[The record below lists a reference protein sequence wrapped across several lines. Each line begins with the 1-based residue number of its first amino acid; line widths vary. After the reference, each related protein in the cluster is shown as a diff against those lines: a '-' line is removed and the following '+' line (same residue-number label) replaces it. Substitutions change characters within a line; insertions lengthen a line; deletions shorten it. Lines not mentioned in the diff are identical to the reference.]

1 MGAKCDRMPLVPVM
15 LTAYLPADPVHERT
29 DVPEDPRV
37 TPVGVR
43 VQISPV
49 DGETDAVSVTVPVNA
64 LIDVTAIEEVPAVP
78 AMTVTLV
85 GLAFTEKSGT
95 ATLYAMAAP
104 WDRAPLTPVT
114 VIAKLPLVVAVQES
128 VELPEPLTP
137 VGVRVQLMPLAGLLA
152 RLKLTTPVNPLTAVT
167 VIVDVPAWLTL
178 TATLVGFA
186 EIVKS

>member
-1 MGAKCDRMPLVPVM
+1 MGAKCDRVPLVPVM
-15 LTAYLPADPVHERT
+15 LTEYLPADPVHERT

-37 TPVGVR
+37 TPVGLR

-49 DGETDAVSVTVPVNA
+49 EGETDGISVTVPVNA
-64 LIDVTAIEEVPAVP
+64 LIDVTVIEEAPAIP
-78 AMTVTLV
+78 ATTVTLV

-95 ATLYAMAAP
+95 AMLYAMAAL
-104 WDRAPLTPVT
+104 WDRVPLTPVT
-114 VIAKLPLVVAVQES
+114 VTAKLPLVAAVQES

-137 VGVRVQLMPLAGLLA
+137 VGVRAQLMPFAGLLVK
-152 RLKLTTPVNPLTAVT
+152 LKLTTPVNPLTAVT
-167 VIVDVPAWLTL
+167 VILDVPAWLTL

>member
-1 MGAKCDRMPLVPVM
+1 MGAKCDRVPLVPVM

-64 LIDVTAIEEVPAVP
+64 LIDVTVIEEVPAVP
-78 AMTVTLV
+78 AITVTLV

-95 ATLYAMAAP
+95 AMLYAMAAP
-104 WDRAPLTPVT
+104 WNRVPLTPVT
-114 VIAKLPLVVAVQES
+114 VLAKLPLVVAVQES
-128 VELPEPLTP
+128 VELPEPLTA
-137 VGVRVQLMPLAGLLA
+137 VGVRAQLMPLAGLPA
-152 RLKLTTPVNPLTAVT
+152 KLKLTTPVNPLTAVT